1 MAEEAAKVA
10 KAVNTTPPTLR
21 RHRPSDPSHTNTMYQ
36 FIVGAPTLGY
46 DMTNITATALLPP
59 RLSMG
64 SLGTP
69 IATCALPS
77 GVVTYL
83 LTHS

>member
-10 KAVNTTPPTLR
+10 KAVLGTPTPPTLR

-59 RLSMG
+59 VEHG
-64 SLGTP
+64 
-69 IATCALPS
+69 
-77 GVVTYL
+77 
-83 LTHS
+83 

>member
-1 MAEEAAKVA
+1 MEGKTMAEEAAKGGEGGEQL
-10 KAVNTTPPTLR
+10 NTTPPTLR

-59 RLSMG
+59 VEHG
-64 SLGTP
+64 
-69 IATCALPS
+69 
-77 GVVTYL
+77 
-83 LTHS
+83 